1 MTSTTVSIAHAHIAA
16 MRASHDRLAA
26 LVSGLDA
33 AAIEAPSYDSE
44 WSIGQVLSHLGS
56 QAQIF
61 ELFLEA
67 GLGEHP
73 VPGNE
78 VFPPIWD
85 VWNAKA
91 PLAWRDDSIAA
102 NETEVSKY
110 ESLDE
115 DTIEA
120 FRIAIFGM
128 DLDVAGLLRM
138 RLSEHSVHS
147 WDIEVMLDPTAE
159 VDPEAVELLVD
170 GLDRTAAR
178 GGKPQGESFRV
189 RVGTTSPQRDLVV
202 TVGESVSIAAAEPD
216 DSYDGSVDLPAEAF
230 LRLVY
235 GRLDPD
241 HTPEHAESGARGLAD
256 LRTVFPG
263 F

>member
-1 MTSTTVSIAHAHIAA
+1 MPTSLETARAHIAA
-16 MRASHDRLAA
+16 LRSSHDRTTS
-26 LVSGLDA
+26 LVAGLDVA
-33 AAIEAPSYDSE
+33 GIEAPSYDTE
-44 WSIGQVLSHLGS
+44 WSVGQVLSHLGS

-78 VFPPIWD
+78 VFPPIWE

-91 PLAWRDDSIAA
+91 PLGWRDDCLAA
-102 NETEVSKY
+102 NEVEVSKY
-110 ESLDE
+110 ESLD
-115 DTIEA
+115 DATIER
-120 FRIAIFGM
+120 FRIEMFGM
-128 DLDVAGLLRM
+128 DLDLTGLLRM
-138 RLSEHSVHS
+138 RLSEHAVHT
-147 WDIEVMLDPTAE
+147 WDIEVMSDPSATVAA
-159 VDPEAVELLVD
+159 DAVELLLD
-170 GLDRTAAR
+170 GLGATAAQ

-189 RVGTTSPQRDLVV
+189 RVGTSSPQRDLVV
-202 TVGESVSIAAAEPD
+202 SVGEAVTITEAEPD

-241 HTPEHAESGARGLAD
+241 HTPEHAESGSRGLAD
-256 LRTVFPG
+256 LRAVLPG